1 MADGTAGAPGGLWRC
16 CTPCPFLYQ
25 SQRASKTPPDQP
37 GRARCSCPLSTTH
50 PTRKPRSQ
58 DAENRTCRHCLAVG
72 PCCGNL
78 PALSWAA
85 SAPRADVGGKE
96 APGDTNTAFP
106 SPTARAL
113 CSSLTPQPTTGTS
126 CGSYGSKTQCC
137 PYHTTW
143 KINRK
148 NEPCC

>member
-1 MADGTAGAPGGLWRC
+1 MAQLGHQEGSGDAAHPV
-16 CTPCPFLYQ
+16 PFFTSPNMLQ
-25 SQRASKTPPDQP
+25 KLCLISLAT
-37 GRARCSCPLSTTH
+37 LSTMH

-58 DAENRTCRHCLAVG
+58 DAENRTCRRCLAVG

-106 SPTARAL
+106 SPTTRAL
-113 CSSLTPQPTTGTS
+113 CSSLTPQPTADTS
-126 CGSYGSKTQCC
+126 RGSYGSKTRCC